1 MSKEAGRAA
10 SLHLP
15 HVQVFGKYRSS
26 ATPGQEACV
35 LLERFL
41 LCGRKGDKVHVVMAA
56 GRSSFCYPP
65 PPPPPVPGGK

>member
-1 MSKEAGRAA
+1 MAMSKEAGRAA

-15 HVQVFGKYRSS
+15 HVQVFGKYGSS

-56 GRSSFCYPP
+56 VRSFCY